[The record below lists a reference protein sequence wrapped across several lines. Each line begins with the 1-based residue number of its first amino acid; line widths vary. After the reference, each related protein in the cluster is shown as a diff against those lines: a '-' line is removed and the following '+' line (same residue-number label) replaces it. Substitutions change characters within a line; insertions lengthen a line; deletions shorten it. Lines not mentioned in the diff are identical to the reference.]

1 MRDAPVSEHEMSSF
15 SYRRFV
21 AMAPTMAMMTTMTNM
36 DLGALVMGTL
46 VMMWSWNDV
55 VGRKPTFLLLTDLH
69 SVVESGRNLA

>member
-1 MRDAPVSEHEMSSF
+1 MRDGPVFLST
-15 SYRRFV
+15 V

-46 VMMWSWNDV
+46 VMMWSRNDV

-69 SVVESGRNLA
+69 SAVGSARSRA